1 MKNTEKA
8 YIKIILGTATWN
20 VDLEQNGEQD
30 ILDEGIDCYPEEVYA
45 LIYEGYNISEDK
57 LKMLLDEPD
66 NSKNMLYPLDYQ
78 KDLSYDDW
86 LEYKKEK
93 DTENE
98 IQEYFENHSVY
109 KHRSNMKYE
118 IDYKGK
124 RLTSDCPRKL
134 RQLLFSAWK

>member
-1 MKNTEKA
+1 MRRIEKT
-8 YIKIILGTATWN
+8 YIELEIGMATWN
-20 VDLEQNGEQD
+20 VDINNNAVED
-30 ILDEGIDCYPEEVYA
+30 ILDEGIDCYPEDVYSI
-45 LIYEGYNISEDK
+45 IYEGYTISEDK
-57 LKMLLDEPD
+57 LKMMLNEPD
-66 NSKNMLYPLDYQ
+66 NSDNMLYPLDCY
-78 KDLSYDDW
+78 KDLSYNDW
-86 LEYKKEK
+86 LEYKKER

-98 IQEYFENHSVY
+98 IQEYFDNHSVY